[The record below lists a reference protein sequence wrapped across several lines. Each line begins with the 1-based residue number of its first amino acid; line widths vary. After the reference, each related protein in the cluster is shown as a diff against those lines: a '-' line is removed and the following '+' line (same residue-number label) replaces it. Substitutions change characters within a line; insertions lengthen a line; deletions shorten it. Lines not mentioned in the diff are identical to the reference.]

1 MVVISKMRNFIDILN
16 EDKGGKNLH
25 LEHLED
31 EIINY
36 GITGGRAALNFLQ
49 SLRDMMAGS
58 SRSSVNMTVKWDGAP
73 AIFAG
78 IDPEDGKFFV
88 AKKSVFNVNPKLYK
102 TTAEID
108 ADLSGALNS
117 KFKIALKEFSKLGIK
132 GVLQGDLMFT
142 DDVGKETIDGVK
154 YYTFQPNTIVY
165 AVPIDSQFGKIINRA
180 KIGIVW
186 HTTYSGDA
194 LQDMKASFGVN
205 ISGLKKTSSVW
216 MDDATYKDTSG
227 KSTFTASETEKVTGV
242 LSQVGKTFHR
252 INAGA
257 LKKFLALQDSMTGAL
272 AGASLK
278 TYNNSK
284 VRAGEKIS
292 NPNAHAKGYE
302 KWVEVHIQKHIDKVK
317 SAAGKKKYE
326 NIQKEYVR
334 EVKRHTGN
342 LKEVIT
348 FQNLLVDAKMQ
359 IVKKLNSVKGL
370 TDTFI
375 KTANGF
381 KVTNPE
387 GYVAIDRVSGGAVK
401 LVDRM
406 EFSFNNF
413 TAIKAWDK

>member
-1 MVVISKMRNFIDILN
+1 MLN

-88 AKKSVFNVNPKLYK
+88 AKKSVFNVSPKLYK
-102 TTAEID
+102 TNKEID
-108 ADLSGALNS
+108 DDLSGALNS
-117 KFKIALKEFSKLGIK
+117 KFKIALSEFSKLGIT

-142 DDVGKETIDGVK
+142 DDVGKDTIDGVK
-154 YYTFQPNTIVY
+154 YFTFQPNTIVY
-165 AVPIDSQFGKIINRA
+165 AVPMDSKFGKIINKA

-205 ISGLKKTSSVW
+205 ISGLKKTSKVW

-227 KSTFTASETEKVTGV
+227 KSTFTANETAKITDI
-242 LSQVGKTFHR
+242 LSQVGKTFHK
-252 INAGA
+252 INAGG
-257 LKKFLALQDSMTGAL
+257 LKKFLALQASMTGAI

-284 VRAGEKIS
+284 VRAGEIIS
-292 NPNAHAKGYE
+292 NPGAHAKGYE
-302 KWVEVHIQKHIDKVK
+302 KWVEISIKKQIDKVK
-317 SAAGKKKYE
+317 STKGKEKYQ
-326 NIQKEYVR
+326 NIQKEYIR
-334 EVKRHTGN
+334 EVRKHTGN
-342 LKEVIT
+342 LKQIIT
-348 FQNLLVDAKMQ
+348 FQNLLVNAKMQ
-359 IVKKLNSVKGL
+359 IVKKLNTVKGL

>member
-1 MVVISKMRNFIDILN
+1 MITFKEMLT
-16 EDKGGKNLH
+16 EDKGGKTLH

-31 EIINY
+31 EIINF
-36 GITGGRAALNFLQ
+36 GVDGGRAAINFLR
-49 SLRDMMAGS
+49 SLRDMLAGS

-78 IDPEDGKFFV
+78 IDPEDDKFFV

-102 TTAEID
+102 TKGEID
-108 ADLSGALNS
+108 ADLSGTLNS
-117 KFKIALKEFSKLGIK
+117 KFKVALSELSKLGIE

-142 DDVGKETIDGVK
+142 DDLSPESIDGVK
-154 YYTFQPNTIVY
+154 YLTCQPNTVVY
-165 AVPIDSQFGKIINRA
+165 AAPVGSKLGDKWKKA

-186 HTTYSGDA
+186 HTTYTGDT
-194 LQDMKASFGVN
+194 LQDMTASFGVN
-205 ISGLKKTSSVW
+205 ISGLRTPSSVW
-216 MDDATYKDTSG
+216 MDDATYKDTAG
-227 KSTFTASETEKVTGV
+227 KSTFTERETESITKILSATG
-242 LSQVGKTFHR
+242 STFQR
-252 INAGA
+252 INANK
-257 LKKFLALQDSMTGAL
+257 LRSFIKLQQSMTGTL
-272 AGASLK
+272 AGSSLK

-284 VRAGEKIS
+284 VRAGELIK
-292 NPNAHAKGYE
+292 NPAAHAKGYE
-302 KWVEVHIQKHIDKVK
+302 KWVAESIQKQIDKAK
-317 SAAGKKKYE
+317 SDKGKQKYQ
-326 NIQKEYVR
+326 NIQKEYLR
-334 EVKRHTGN
+334 EVRKHTGN
-342 LKEVIT
+342 LKQIIT

-375 KTANGF
+375 KTSNGF

>member
-1 MVVISKMRNFIDILN
+1 MISFRELT
-16 EDKGGKNLH
+16 EDKDGKNLH

-36 GITGGRAALNFLQ
+36 GVTGGRAALNFLR
-49 SLRDMMAGS
+49 SLRDMLAGA

-88 AKKSVFNVNPKLYK
+88 AKKSVFNVSPKLYK
-102 TTAEID
+102 TKKEID
-108 ADLSGALNS
+108 DDLSGTLNS
-117 KFKIALKEFSKLGIK
+117 KFQIALSEISKLGIK

-142 DDVGKETIDGVK
+142 DDVETETIDDETM
-154 YYTFQPNTIVY
+154 YTFQPNTIVY
-165 AVPIDSQFGKIINRA
+165 AVPVDSALGKIINRA

-186 HTTYSGDA
+186 HTTYTGNA
-194 LQDMKASFGVN
+194 LQDMKASFGAD
-205 ISGLKKTSSVW
+205 ISSLKKPSSVW

-227 KSTFTASETEKVTGV
+227 KSTFTKSETEKVTEI
-242 LSQVGKTFHR
+242 LSKVGKTFQK
-252 INAGA
+252 INANK
-257 LKKFLALQDSMTGAL
+257 LRSFIALQNGMTGAL

-284 VRAGEKIS
+284 VRAGEKIN
-292 NPNAHAKGYE
+292 NPGAHAKGYE
-302 KWVEVHIQKHIDKVK
+302 KWVEEHIQEQINKAK
-317 SAAGKKKYE
+317 SLAGKKKYE

-334 EVKRHTGN
+334 EAKKHTGN
-342 LKEVIT
+342 LKEIIT
-348 FQNLLVDAKMQ
+348 FQNYLVDAKML
-359 IVKKLNSVKGL
+359 IVKKLNSVKQL

-387 GYVAIDRVSGGAVK
+387 GFVAIDRVSGGAVK

>member
-1 MVVISKMRNFIDILN
+1 MISFKDLLV

-36 GITGGRAALNFLQ
+36 GVEGGRAALNFLR
-49 SLRDMMAGS
+49 SLRDMLAGA

-73 AIFAG
+73 AIFCG
-78 IDPEDGKFFV
+78 IDPEDDKFFV
-88 AKKSVFNVNPKLYK
+88 AKKSVFNVSPKLYK
-102 TTAEID
+102 TNAEID
-108 ADLSGALNS
+108 ADLSGALNA
-117 KFKIALKEFSKLGIK
+117 KFKVALKEFSKLGIK

-142 DDVGKETIDGVK
+142 DDVEKTTIEGSG
-154 YYTFQPNTIVY
+154 YYSFQPNTIVY
-165 AVPIDSQFGKIINRA
+165 AVPIDSVLGKTINKA
-180 KIGIVW
+180 KIGVVW
-186 HTTYSGDA
+186 HTTYTGNA
-194 LQDMKASFGVN
+194 LQDMKASFGAN
-205 ISGLKKTSSVW
+205 ISSLSKPSSVW

-227 KSTFTASETEKVTGV
+227 KATFTSTETEKVTAE
-242 LSQVGKTFHR
+242 LSQVGKSFQK
-252 INAGA
+252 INANG
-257 LKKFLALQDSMTGAL
+257 LRKFLTVQNGMTGSI

-284 VRAGEKIS
+284 VRAGEKIT
-292 NPNAHAKGYE
+292 NPMSHAKGYE
-302 KWVEVHIQKHIDKVK
+302 AWVLDSIQKQIDKVK
-317 SAAGKKKYE
+317 SPAGKKKYE

-334 EVKRHTGN
+334 EVKKHTRN
-342 LKEVIT
+342 LIQIIT
-348 FQNLLVDAKMQ
+348 FQNLLVDAKML

-375 KTANGF
+375 KTKNGF

-406 EFSFNNF
+406 EFSYNNF